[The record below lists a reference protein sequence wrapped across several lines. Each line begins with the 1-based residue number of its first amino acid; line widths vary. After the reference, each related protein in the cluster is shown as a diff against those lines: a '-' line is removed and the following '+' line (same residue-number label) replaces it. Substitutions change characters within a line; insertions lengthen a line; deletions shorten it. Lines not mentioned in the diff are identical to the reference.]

1 MLTFFQAPLRLFS
14 RNVRL
19 FLVSAFLVGFGFDGG
34 IFSVLFNL
42 YILRLGYGPELVGVV
57 NSAGLFAF
65 ALFSLPAGLFGNWW
79 GIRRTVMIGLVIVLV
94 GAALLP
100 LAEMVPIAWQPGWL
114 AGVYVTVFIG
124 IALYFVNGAPFMMAS
139 TPPAKREHLFS
150 MQTGLMATAAFAGSL
165 VGGVLPAGFAW
176 LLGTTL
182 DFPAPYRYPLL
193 VAGLLIIPALLV
205 VRATQH
211 VEADDNEEQVEDADP
226 HAPASAGGAA
236 MSWRLFALLQIIRM
250 LQVCG
255 VATIAVFFNVYLDN
269 HLHAATSTIGTIS
282 ATGRLIA
289 VPVALLTPLLTR
301 RIGNLNV
308 VVLSCLVVSLA
319 YLPLAYLPTVG
330 AAAIGYI
337 GVVGL
342 SAMRYPAFM
351 NFAMR
356 IVPPRQR
363 GVFNGAGEMSAG
375 VAFTGLALGG
385 GYMIP
390 ALGYQ
395 SLFLLT
401 TVLNLAGAILFWWFF
416 RGFRRKKGER
426 TATPV
431 APQVA
436 RSIDSTPV

>member
-1 MLTFFQAPLRLFS
+1 
-14 RNVRL
+14 VRL

-79 GIRRTVMIGLVIVLV
+79 GIRRTVMIGLVIILA

-114 AGVYVTVFIG
+114 AGVYVIVFVG

-139 TPPAKREHLFS
+139 TAPANREHLFFHADR
-150 MQTGLMATAAFAGSL
+150 LMATAAFAGSL
-165 VGGVLPAGFAW
+165 VGGVLPAGFAR
-176 LLGTTL
+176 LLGDYAGFSRTL
-182 DFPAPYRYPLL
+182 PLS
-193 VAGLLIIPALLV
+193 P
-205 VRATQH
+205 
-211 VEADDNEEQVEDADP
+211 
-226 HAPASAGGAA
+226 AGGRAVDRACLANYTRYRTCGSRRQRGAGGGCRPPCACLCGSAA
-236 MSWRLFALLQIIRM
+236 MSWRLFVLLQIIRM

-255 VATIAVFFNVYLDN
+255 VATIVVFFNVYLDN

-282 ATGRLIA
+282 ALGRLIA

-308 VVLSCLVVSLA
+308 VVLSCLVGDCGLFASRLCANGGRSRHWLHWRGGIVCHA
-319 YLPLAYLPTVG
+319 LPGLYELCHAHCAPTTAG
-330 AAAIGYI
+330 R
-337 GVVGL
+337 L
-342 SAMRYPAFM
+342 
-351 NFAMR
+351 
-356 IVPPRQR
+356 QR
-363 GVFNGAGEMSAG
+363 RGGRCLLGWP
-375 VAFTGLALGG
+375 FTGLALGG

-401 TVLNLAGAILFWWFF
+401 AALNLAGAILFWWFF
-416 RGFRRKKGER
+416 RGFRRKKSER

-431 APQVA
+431 APQA
-436 RSIDSTPV
+436 AKSIDSTPV